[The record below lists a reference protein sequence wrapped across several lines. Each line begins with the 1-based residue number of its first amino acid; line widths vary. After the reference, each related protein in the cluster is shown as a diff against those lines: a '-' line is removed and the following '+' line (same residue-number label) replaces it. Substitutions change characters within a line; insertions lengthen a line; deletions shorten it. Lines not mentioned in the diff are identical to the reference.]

1 MSGALRVT
9 VERRGH
15 LACIRTEGYINNEG
29 GEEVARAAY
38 QLLDDGVRHL
48 ILDLSGSR
56 IINSIGISI
65 LIEVLERLLAS
76 QGRLVFCGLTPTIE
90 KTFQIMG
97 LSQYATLL
105 PTADEAWAALEAGG

>member
-1 MSGALRVT
+1 MSGSLRLT

-15 LACIRTEGYINNEG
+15 CARIATEGYINNEG

-38 QLLDDGVRHL
+38 RLLGDGVRHL
-48 ILDLSGSR
+48 VLDLSGTR

-65 LIEVLERLLAS
+65 LIEVLERLLAAN
-76 QGRLVFCGLTPTIE
+76 GRLVFCGLTPTIE

-97 LSQYATLL
+97 LTQHAVIV
-105 PTADEAWAALEAGG
+105 PTAETAWSTLEANP